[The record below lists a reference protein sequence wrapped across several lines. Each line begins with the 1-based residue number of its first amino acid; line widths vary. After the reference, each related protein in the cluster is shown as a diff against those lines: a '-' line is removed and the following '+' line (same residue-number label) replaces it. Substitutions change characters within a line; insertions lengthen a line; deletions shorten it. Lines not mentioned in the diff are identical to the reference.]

1 MPSHPTD
8 FAHLPWQAL
17 LAPYLGGAELAE
29 HQQSQLN
36 QYLTV
41 LLQWNA
47 RMNLTAIR
55 DPQEILQRHF
65 GESLFAARQLPP
77 TVQTLLDF
85 GTGAGFPGLPIQI
98 ARPQL
103 AVTLAEANAKKVS
116 FLREAIRQLA
126 LPAVVF
132 SGRME
137 TLPPER
143 VYDAI
148 TMRAVEKMPDAI
160 PIAARHVAPGGWL
173 LLMTTREDAPA
184 LSQAAPEMSWHDA
197 IPIPESDARVVLLGQ
212 RVAS

>member
-1 MPSHPTD
+1 
-8 FAHLPWQAL
+8 
-17 LAPYLGGAELAE
+17 
-29 HQQSQLN
+29 
-36 QYLTV
+36 
-41 LLQWNA
+41 
-47 RMNLTAIR
+47 MNLTAIR

-77 TVQTLLDF
+77 TVQSLLDF

-116 FLREAIRQLA
+116 FLREVIRQLA
-126 LPAVVF
+126 LPTEVF

-184 LSQAAPEMSWHDA
+184 LSQAAPEMAWQDA